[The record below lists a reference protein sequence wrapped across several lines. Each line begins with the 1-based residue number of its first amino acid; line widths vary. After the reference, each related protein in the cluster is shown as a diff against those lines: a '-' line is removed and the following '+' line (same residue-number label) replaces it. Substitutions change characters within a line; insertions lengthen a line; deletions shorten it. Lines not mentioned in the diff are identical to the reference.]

1 MPDPHPTQRAVARP
15 RPSLVLRQVLAT
27 ARTILRIAAALP
39 RQERLTAAVAGLT
52 GAARDRTT
60 FAYLARW
67 PDDIRGSALDRP
79 AQHYRMRIV
88 SNLGDMLPLRNG
100 DAASAY
106 ASSLATLRNRAAP
119 ARDRAVALAWL
130 FHIVGDMHQP
140 LHAGTWL
147 SWQYPKTDR
156 IGSIAYVRTS
166 RGSAAVSLHE
176 FWDDAADRP
185 GSDLT
190 GADALAAALA
200 RRFPRDRLPE
210 LARRPADFD
219 VWTDESALLARRVAY
234 QNGDLIT
241 GVTPRAAPILAPRY
255 VETARSVSERRLAV
269 AGQRLADILE
279 ATLRE

>member
-1 MPDPHPTQRAVARP
+1 
-15 RPSLVLRQVLAT
+15 
-27 ARTILRIAAALP
+27 
-39 RQERLTAAVAGLT
+39 
-52 GAARDRTT
+52 
-60 FAYLARW
+60 
-67 PDDIRGSALDRP
+67 
-79 AQHYRMRIV
+79 MRIV
-88 SNLGDMLPLRNG
+88 SGVGDMLPLRNG

-106 ASSLATLRNRAAP
+106 AASLATLRNRAAP

-166 RGSAAVSLHE
+166 PGSPAVSLHE

-185 GSDLT
+185 GAELS
-190 GADALAAALA
+190 GADALAADIA
-200 RRFPRDRLPE
+200 RRFPRDHLPE

-234 QNGDLIT
+234 RNGDLVT
-241 GVTPRAAPILAPRY
+241 GATPRSAPTLPPGY
-255 VETARSVSERRLAV
+255 VVTARSLAERRLAV

-279 ATLRE
+279 ATLRD